1 MSTPSVL
8 FSTPTVASVGYNEV
22 RAKHEG
28 LEFDV
33 RHNDTSKWF
42 DAKRLNQKYSRSKV
56 LVEKKTNKV
65 LGAHL
70 IGNHVDDIINIF
82 SLAIELGLTTEQLK
96 APIMAF
102 PTVSDDMRSMF

>member
-1 MSTPSVL
+1 MLDIMIHLSGSML
-8 FSTPTVASVGYNEV
+8 KGSIKN
-22 RAKHEG
+22 
-28 LEFDV
+28 
-33 RHNDTSKWF
+33 
-42 DAKRLNQKYSRSKV
+42 SRSKV